1 MTTRI
6 KYYDNLKFIAFIMVI
21 VIHVGS
27 RYLYDGNVSIG
38 SATGTFIN
46 ISYCLSRACVPIFFM
61 VSGALIYKGKDINI
75 KNFYKNKFFNIVI
88 PFLVIAT
95 FTFLIDS
102 RNDIN
107 FVSINDFIRSMLEE
121 KYTFH
126 FWYIYSLIQ
135 ILLLAPFLKMVVQKC
150 SKKEFLTLIIVLFAG
165 TCLVTSI
172 DDIFLLFRDSL
183 DMKLFPNI
191 FCYIGYTYLGHYL
204 ASNEISKKNY
214 NIFLILSLISMI
226 YMGLCTYYI
235 SKYANFEI
243 FYRYTTL
250 NVLFPSISMFL
261 IFKKFFNKEF
271 FYTKLT
277 KFTYY
282 SYLVHILILN
292 FFVDKLNLYNPV
304 EGFKAV
310 FINIIVATIFTA
322 IFSLLFGYLYYFL
335 TNMIKIFFHK
345 TSFNYRIKKILHFSI

>member
-27 RYLYDGNVSIG
+27 RYLYDGNVSIE
-38 SATGTFIN
+38 SAAGTFIN

-107 FVSINDFIRSMLEE
+107 FVSINDFVRKILEE
-121 KYTFH
+121 RYTFH

-135 ILLLAPFLKMVVQKC
+135 ILLLAPFLKKIVERC

-165 TCLVTSI
+165 TCLVASI
-172 DDIFLLFRDSL
+172 DDVFLLFHDNL

-204 ASNEISKKNY
+204 SSNEISKKNY
-214 NIFLILSLISMI
+214 NLLLILSLISMI

-235 SKYANFEI
+235 SEYANFEI
-243 FYRYTTL
+243 FYKYTTI

-282 SYLVHILILN
+282 SYLIHILILD
-292 FFVDKLNLYNPV
+292 FFVDNLNLYNPV
-304 EGFKAV
+304 VGFKSV
-310 FINIIVATIFTA
+310 FINIIVATICTA

-335 TNMIKIFFHK
+335 NNVIKNFFHE
-345 TSFNYRIKKILHFSI
+345 TSFNYRIKKILHSFI